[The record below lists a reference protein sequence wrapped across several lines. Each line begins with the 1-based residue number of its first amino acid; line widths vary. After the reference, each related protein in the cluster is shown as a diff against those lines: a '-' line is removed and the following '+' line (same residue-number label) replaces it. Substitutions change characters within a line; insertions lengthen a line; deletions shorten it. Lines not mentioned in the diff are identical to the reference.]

1 MKKVYQN
8 VNSYGTTTMG
18 IIIDDK
24 NKTYIYY
31 PTQSAYVCNGKKV
44 TKKRILELVELCI
57 AKGYTTTTY

>member
-31 PTQSAYVCNGKKV
+31 PTQSAYVCNGKKSN
-44 TKKRILELVELCI
+44 KK
-57 AKGYTTTTY
+57 TYP